1 MSEKI
6 FEIDNETLYKVFIQI
21 EEFMTN
27 QTDSS
32 NFTINDNNKGEK
44 IKLKKITFNNKNPYL
59 EKVKKI
65 KNIISN
71 KK

>member
-1 MSEKI
+1 MSEKN
-6 FEIDNETLYKVFIQI
+6 FEIDKETLYKVFIQI